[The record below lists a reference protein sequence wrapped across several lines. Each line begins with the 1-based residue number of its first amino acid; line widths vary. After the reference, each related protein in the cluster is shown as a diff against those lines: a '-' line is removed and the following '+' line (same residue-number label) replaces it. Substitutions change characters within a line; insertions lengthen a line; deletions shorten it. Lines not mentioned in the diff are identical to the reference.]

1 VIDVYK
7 TSYATREAAND
18 RVQLQKGRRLLSQ
31 KTSDTLAVKVVG
43 GPSLSIYLDV
53 VKNQNALLSTGDLD
67 FYDFYFEAGEFR

>member
-1 VIDVYK
+1 MLTAFYRETVQKRRRYISVSEAVIDVYK

-43 GPSLSIYLDV
+43 GPSLSIYLM
-53 VKNQNALLSTGDLD
+53 
-67 FYDFYFEAGEFR
+67 